1 MAQKKFKGKKKGDG
15 RETLSLQDLAKA
27 PHEDYKKE
35 DREKGI
41 PARIVSL
48 SRTFA
53 FARPDDGGE
62 DIFIP
67 GRALNNAFLGDAV
80 LLDRVQQQEKGPS
93 AAVKKVVEAGSRT
106 LADHGR
112 SAGGWEIK
120 ARIAAPA
127 TLPLAQFLAGH
138 EGQVQ
143 AEC

>member
-80 LLDRVQQQEKGPS
+80 LLDRV
-93 AAVKKVVEAGSRT
+93 
-106 LADHGR
+106 
-112 SAGGWEIK
+112 
-120 ARIAAPA
+120 
-127 TLPLAQFLAGH
+127 
-138 EGQVQ
+138 
-143 AEC
+143 

>member
-1 MAQKKFKGKKKGDG
+1 M
-15 RETLSLQDLAKA
+15 AKA

-106 LADHGR
+106 LAGTIGR
-112 SAGGWEIK
+112 SELGGWEMR
-120 ARIAAPA
+120 ADAA
-127 TLPLAQFLAGH
+127 LRLSLIH
-138 EGQVQ
+138 I
-143 AEC
+143 